1 VIQNGT
7 SATVLDSLIAAV
19 AAGGTTILR
28 IFEAGDSSKSNYYT
42 FASFAKR
49 TTPTNTDGIFNT
61 LTYIGGSGTTTFSKP
76 CISIDVAGS
85 RGTSGTSGSS
95 GSTGTSGT
103 SGSAGSAG
111 SSGSSGQ
118 SGAAGSSGSSGQS
131 GAAGSSGSSG
141 STGSSGTSGTRGSS
155 GTSGSSGSSG
165 QNGAA
170 GSSGSSGQSGAA
182 GSSGSSG
189 SSGTSITIANNVDN
203 YVLTA
208 TGSGINGESRLTF
221 DGATLTVNP
230 TGSSTATT
238 LAFGSGDNATI
249 ASYYS
254 MVFQVNSS
262 NTQTG
267 RTYAWNKQGTG
278 YGNGSNL
285 MQLFADTN
293 VLALSGS
300 VNSRS
305 YSVPGNSS
313 AGTYQYGLT
322 NSPTWNVNQGSYT
335 NNNST
340 APDGST
346 TAATY
351 TLSTASWDLYQTIG
365 VTSGVVYRVG
375 VWVRLGTATN
385 FCIVVNN
392 TQAWNTVGGK
402 AFNSSDGLSTSKWT
416 HISFTFTGP
425 STGNINLHIGGHSET
440 MTQQTAGTVFVWNW
454 EIVTGASTWVSNI
467 DDEVRLPNTSIFTS
481 RGLLG
486 LGTHSPSAR
495 IHISSPNSDSSGTYY
510 SQLRIDGTGTYP
522 DNIAGISLNPSSAV
536 QAHIRFLEN
545 GTAKAQ
551 IRFNEGSTSDNKL
564 KIYSWT
570 TGTDFVTFNC
580 ADGRVGIG
588 LTSPSSLLHT
598 YITSPADNAGHIQ
611 YENGNTGTGAS
622 TNAQLIG
629 KSRYGTTQ
637 MMVWENNGIRL
648 GMRSVSNGGAGDIY
662 FTTGSDSEQMVI
674 KGGNVGI
681 NQISPN
687 AKLDV
692 AGGITLRA
700 ERVTT
705 NQKYPVGHYN
715 TGETVFEIDPTWT
728 QAQLQDF
735 FGSTNV
741 TWEAD
746 STAPGYCIRIT
757 GAVNVGSGPYNSG
770 FPYIPVDSSGG
781 DWYYMEC
788 WIRNEAGS
796 SIGHY
801 MGGIDYDQSFS
812 SLGGNPGSFTY
823 NVMLNHNPGTSW
835 SKVTGYWNGFGS
847 SSGGSG
853 TGNTNQWVSGTKY
866 FTPQALFNYSQYSG
880 TIRCYISG
888 WKCIRVSNPGNR
900 YFTNNI
906 YASGDVVAYF
916 SSDRRLKN
924 NILKIQSPLEKISR
938 INGVTFNWNENQDT
952 YPLGKKD
959 VGVIAQDVEE
969 VLPEIIETRDTGYL
983 AVKYEK
989 LTPLLIEAI
998 KELNQKVEDQQKIIN
1013 DLLNR

>member
-1 VIQNGT
+1 MSFKGT
-7 SATVLDSLIAAV
+7 YSA
-19 AAGGTTILR
+19 GTTYAANDVVYHNGSSYVSLLGGNVGNTPNSSPSQWSLAAL
-28 IFEAGDSSKSNYYT
+28 AG
-42 FASFAKR
+42 
-49 TTPTNTDGIFNT
+49 TN
-61 LTYIGGSGTTTFSKP
+61 
-76 CISIDVAGS
+76 
-85 RGTSGTSGSS
+85 GTSGSS
-95 GSTGTSGT
+95 GSAGS
-103 SGSAGSAG
+103 SGSSGQSGAAGSSGSSGSSGQNGSSGSSGQSGAAGSSG

-155 GTSGSSGSSG
+155 GTSGTAGSSGSSG

-208 TGSGINGESRLTF
+208 TGSGINGESRLTY
-221 DGATLTVNP
+221 DGATLSINP
-230 TGSSTATT
+230 TGSTTASTI
-238 LAFGSGDNATI
+238 AFGNGDNATI
-249 ASYYS
+249 AAHFS
-254 MVFQVNSS
+254 MVFQINSS
-262 NTQTG
+262 NTQSG

-416 HISFTFTGP
+416 HVSFTFTGP
-425 STGNINLHIGGHSET
+425 STNNINLHIGGHSESI
-440 MTQQTAGTVFVWNW
+440 TQQTAGTVFVWNW

-467 DDEVRLPNTSIFTS
+467 DDEIRLPSTSIFTS

-486 LGTHSPSAR
+486 VGTVSPTHQISISRASEAQAYQINLNSAGGISTGNYTGIRFSQDSSASTELGNIRLNYFTDGSTALSLGTRYVTQAVYIDNTTSGNVGIGTTSFSDISFGSPSLK
-495 IHISSPNSDSSGTYY
+495 ISGSRATLGLTSSGT
-510 SQLRIDGTGTYP
+510 LAT
-522 DNIAGISLNPSSAV
+522 IAMIPSS
-536 QAHIRFLEN
+536 
-545 GTAKAQ
+545 
-551 IRFNEGSTSDNKL
+551 
-564 KIYSWT
+564 
-570 TGTDFVTFNC
+570 
-580 ADGRVGIG
+580 
-588 LTSPSSLLHT
+588 
-598 YITSPADNAGHIQ
+598 
-611 YENGNTGTGAS
+611 NTGLALHINQDNSGAS
-622 TNAQLIG
+622 RWYQYSVGGETFTL
-629 KSRYGTTQ
+629 
-637 MMVWENNGIRL
+637 NG
-648 GMRSVSNGGAGDIY
+648 S
-662 FTTGSDSEQMVI
+662 
-674 KGGNVGI
+674 GNVGI
-681 NQISPN
+681 NQTSPN
-687 AKLDV
+687 ARLDV
-692 AGGITLRA
+692 GGSITLRA
-700 ERVTT
+700 ERVT
-705 NQKYPVGHYN
+705 NSQKYPVGHYS

-757 GAVNVGSGPYNSG
+757 GSVNVGSGPYNSG

-801 MGGIDYDQSFS
+801 MGGIDYNQSFS

-823 NVMLNHNPGTSW
+823 NVMLNYNPGTSW
-835 SKVTGYWNGFGS
+835 TKVTGYWNGFGS

-924 NILKIQSPLEKISR
+924 NILKIQSPLEKISK
-938 INGVTFNWNENQDT
+938 INGVTFNWNENQNT
-952 YPLGKKD
+952 YPVGKSD
-959 VGVIAQDVEE
+959 VGVIAQEVEE
-969 VLPEIIETRDTGYL
+969 VLPELIETRDTGYL

-998 KELNQKVEDQQKIIN
+998 KELSTENQELKARLELIESKLKD
-1013 DLLNR
+1013 

>member
-208 TGSGINGESRLTF
+208 TGSGINGESGLTYSGSQLAISGSNTSSSPVVAITVTGTGTF
-221 DGATLTVNP
+221 QRGVRMLNSGMNAGDHIMYALGQADGARNM
-230 TGSSTATT
+230 GQ
-238 LAFGSGDNATI
+238 F
-249 ASYYS
+249 Y
-254 MVFQVNSS
+254 FQ
-262 NTQTG
+262 
-267 RTYAWNKQGTG
+267 Y
-278 YGNGSNL
+278 NG
-285 MQLFADTN
+285 A
-293 VLALSGS
+293 
-300 VNSRS
+300 
-305 YSVPGNSS
+305 
-313 AGTYQYGLT
+313 
-322 NSPTWNVNQGSYT
+322 
-335 NNNST
+335 
-340 APDGST
+340 GST
-346 TAATY
+346 TNRI
-351 TLSTASWDLYQTIG
+351 SM
-365 VTSGVVYRVG
+365 
-375 VWVRLGTATN
+375 
-385 FCIVVNN
+385 
-392 TQAWNTVGGK
+392 
-402 AFNSSDGLSTSKWT
+402 GL
-416 HISFTFTGP
+416 
-425 STGNINLHIGGHSET
+425 HSVDD
-440 MTQQTAGTVFVWNW
+440 VF
-454 EIVTGASTWVSNI
+454 
-467 DDEVRLPNTSIFTS
+467 
-481 RGLLG
+481 
-486 LGTHSPSAR
+486 
-495 IHISSPNSDSSGTYY
+495 
-510 SQLRIDGTGTYP
+510 
-522 DNIAGISLNPSSAV
+522 NIAG
-536 QAHIRFLEN
+536 
-545 GTAKAQ
+545 
-551 IRFNEGSTSDNKL
+551 
-564 KIYSWT
+564 
-570 TGTDFVTFNC
+570 TGN
-580 ADGRVGIG
+580 VGIG
-588 LTSPSSLLHT
+588 ITTPSSLLEVYNGDFKINDT
-598 YITSPADNAGHIQ
+598 YRIGWRYTAGDSNMYNWITNSYSSGIQYKSGSWTSGQSILCHDFQTYSSSAWQSRLSILQNGNIGIGNTSP
-611 YENGNTGTGAS
+611 GNKLLVSGAS
-622 TNAQLIG
+622 TQNSGLVNINNTSSTGTMYPALQVINDRG
-629 KSRYGTTQ
+629 NHSYGTVAEFRIANTTDGDRPSILFSKGGTG
-637 MMVWENNGIRL
+637 NNWSLGMGVYAGSHDNFSIGYRSSYYQDAWATGYLTISTGGNVGIGTNSPDGKLHVFSSATTGGIRV
-648 GMRSVSNGGAGDIY
+648 GGGNGAGNSRIFIEAAGNNSYIDSYGDSTYKPLQINASPVSFLGGNVGVGTSS
-662 FTTGSDSEQMVI
+662 FTDVSFGSSILKISGDRATLGLTSSGSLATIAMIPASNTGLALHINQDNSGASRWYQYSVGGETFTLN
-674 KGGNVGI
+674 GSGNVGI
-681 NQISPN
+681 NQTSPN
-687 AKLDV
+687 ARLDV
-692 AGGITLRA
+692 GGSITLRA
-700 ERVTT
+700 ERVT
-705 NQKYPVGHYN
+705 NSQKYPVGHYS

-757 GAVNVGSGPYNSG
+757 GSVNVGSGPYNSG

-801 MGGIDYDQSFS
+801 MGGIDYNQAFTN
-812 SLGGNPGSFTY
+812 LGGNPGSFTY
-823 NVMLNHNPGTSW
+823 NVMLNYNPGTSW
-835 SKVTGYWNGFGS
+835 TKVTGYWNGIGS

-853 TGNTNQWVSGTKY
+853 TGNTNNWVSGTKY

-916 SSDRRLKN
+916 SSDRRLKD
-924 NILKIQSPLEKISR
+924 NILKIQSPLEKISK

-952 YPLGKKD
+952 YPIGKKD
-959 VGVIAQDVEE
+959 IGVIAQDVEE